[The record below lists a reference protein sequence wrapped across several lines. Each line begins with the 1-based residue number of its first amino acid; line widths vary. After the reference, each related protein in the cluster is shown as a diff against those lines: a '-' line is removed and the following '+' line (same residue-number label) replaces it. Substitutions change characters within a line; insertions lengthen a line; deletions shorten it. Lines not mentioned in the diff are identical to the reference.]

1 LAVFG
6 ITIALYDV
14 PSLPSPPPPPPPSH
28 LYHAILPRNRCAR
41 LTTACIQSIGLSYAL
56 VTADLFHIFLKLFIG
71 SLRPNFYDVCQPV
84 PSLPGAGYRG
94 TYFTPAI
101 CTTTDTHALNYA
113 MMSFPS
119 GHSTAAFASSVF
131 LAL

>member
-1 LAVFG
+1 M
-6 ITIALYDV
+6 
-14 PSLPSPPPPPPPSH
+14 
-28 LYHAILPRNRCAR
+28 
-41 LTTACIQSIGLSYAL
+41 GLSYAL

-71 SLRPNFYDVCQPV
+71 GLRPNFYDVCQPV
-84 PSLPGAGYRG
+84 PSLPGAGFHG